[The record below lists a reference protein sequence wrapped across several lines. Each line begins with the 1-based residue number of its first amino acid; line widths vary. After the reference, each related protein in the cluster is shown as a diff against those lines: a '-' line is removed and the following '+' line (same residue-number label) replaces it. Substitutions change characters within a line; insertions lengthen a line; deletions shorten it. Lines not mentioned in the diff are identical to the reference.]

1 MRGPARRR
9 RGRPVAVGVALALA
23 GPALFAA
30 FAYASFYVGTSGNDH
45 VEVERSG
52 AVAYL
57 KGGDDTFKGARGR
70 EEDRGHQFGGRDQVY
85 GGPERDEIASY
96 TYGDILRGNH
106 GRDDLKGGAGADGLY
121 GGGGGDTLT
130 SGSGRDLFKPG
141 KGVDLCIGQPEDRGF
156 PGKCERTRIAR

>member
-1 MRGPARRR
+1 
-9 RGRPVAVGVALALA
+9 VALAVTCS
-23 GPALFAA
+23 AA
-30 FAYASFYVGTSGNDH
+30 VATVAFASFYVGTNGNDH

-57 KGGDDTFKGARGR
+57 KGGDDTFEGARGR

-96 TYGDILRGNH
+96 SYGDILRGNH
-106 GRDDLKGGAGADGLY
+106 GRDDLKGGAGGDALY
-121 GGGGGDTLT
+121 GGAGDDTLT
-130 SGSGRDLFKPG
+130 SGAGRDLFKPG